1 MDLNAIF
8 NQILGAT
15 QQASRTVGRGNGLSD
30 IVGKMGGG
38 TALAGLAAVL
48 LGRGG
53 GARALQTGSL
63 AALGALA
70 YQAYQAYQR
79 NAKNQMPV
87 AGANNNFSMLQEQQF
102 APQANSGQALLRTM
116 VAAAAADGVLD
127 EQEKQIILQEVGQ
140 SQELLQWVQNELNH
154 PATPA
159 QLAAEVVNQPGL
171 ATQVYLAARM
181 VCGELNRKEI
191 VFLDQLAQALG
202 LDQALVE
209 SIEREAGF

>member
-1 MDLNAIF
+1 MDFNSIF
-8 NQILGAT
+8 NQILNST

-79 NAKNQMPV
+79 NAKAQP
-87 AGANNNFSMLQEQQF
+87 ANNNFSMLQEQQF
-102 APQANSGQALLRTM
+102 APQANTGKALLRTM

-127 EQEKQIILQEVGQ
+127 EQEKQILLQEVGQ
-140 SQELLQWVQNELNH
+140 NQELLQWVQNELNN

-159 QLAAEVVNQPGL
+159 QLAAEVANQPAQ

-202 LDQALVE
+202 LDPALVE
-209 SIEREAGF
+209 NLEREAGF